1 MTVYGLPVAY
11 STLLK
16 VAEHKNGAARPL
28 GFLHQPNPFCPVKQR
43 LSAKI
48 TTLLQRA
55 PVVRNLAR
63 QKFVGQFL
71 IALRKSRNVQFGEV
85 AHHLNDAVKVASN
98 ETRIQGFFRETDLNY
113 LVLAQ
118 LLISLLPAQGKL
130 RLCLDRTEWDFG
142 KCQVNILL
150 VTVGRGEFQVPLFW
164 ELLDNRSGNSN
175 AADRIALLQVCLKL
189 LGKARIGLVL
199 GDREFVGH
207 QWFTWLKNNGLNF
220 VMRLPRHHLLTF
232 PSGRQ
237 QAITDLG
244 LLVGQTRRL
253 AHCQVDGVWGQV
265 WVKVLAGNDFLF
277 LFASAGLGWLDQLYA
292 KRWTIEQCFQ
302 NLKGRGFNLEA
313 PHLRCRHKLRKLVA
327 LVSLAYACCLS
338 VGTLADQKSQPIARK
353 NHGYRATS
361 LSRHGLNILRQLT
374 RPSTCPHEPLAR
386 LVERSADWLARQ
398 LLNLQSTKIVG

>member
-1 MTVYGLPVAY
+1 
-11 STLLK
+11 
-16 VAEHKNGAARPL
+16 
-28 GFLHQPNPFCPVKQR
+28 VKQR

-48 TTLLQRA
+48 TTLLQCA

-71 IALRKSRNVQFGEV
+71 IALLKSRNVQFGEV
-85 AHHLNDAVKVASN
+85 AQHLNDAVKVASN
-98 ETRIQGFFRETDLNY
+98 ETRIQDFFREAELNY

-142 KCQVNILL
+142 RCQVNILL
-150 VTVGRGEFQVPLFW
+150 VTVGRGEFQVPLYW

-175 AADRIALLQVCLKL
+175 ASDRIALLQVCVQL

-207 QWFTWLKNNGLNF
+207 QWFKWLKNNDLNF

-232 PSGRQ
+232 ASGRQ

-244 LLVGQTRRL
+244 LLVGQTRRF

-265 WVKVLAGNDFLF
+265 WVKALAGNDFLF
-277 LFASAGLGWLDQLYA
+277 LFASAGLGWPDQLYA

-313 PHLRCRHKLRKLVA
+313 THLRCRHKLRKLVA

-338 VGTLADQKSQPIARK
+338 VGMLADQKLQPIARK

-374 RPSTCPHEPLAR
+374 RPGTCPHQPLAR
-386 LVERSADWLARQ
+386 LVERLADWLVQQ
-398 LLNLQSTKIVG
+398 LLNLQLTKIVG